1 MDIWAWLWLAWI
13 AVFAVI
19 EAVALRRRAPGDTL
33 SEHIWLWFGI
43 GEPGKRPTVTG
54 WVRLRRFALL
64 AGIAWLALHFLTGG
78 LF

>member
-19 EAVALRRRAPGDTL
+19 EAIALGRKAPGDTL
-33 SEHIWLWFGI
+33 SEHIWRWFGI
-43 GEPGKRPTVTG
+43 GTPGDRPKVTG
-54 WVRLRRFALL
+54 WVQLRRFALL
-64 AGIAWLALHFLTGG
+64 AGLAWLVLHLLTGG